1 MRTTFETV
9 MGVWN
14 KQLRDISAKYPEDSW
29 KIDQGILDKIQ
40 NYKLEALHFNDFAFL
55 ELRAETSNEIVQ
67 EKNTLEIIKLF
78 AVNLKRLTDKYP
90 KLNAELDERIQ
101 EYYSQQVIDGIDC
114 GSLERLV
121 ELVKIVPQIVKVEN
135 VYEYSSSKTKK
146 NEFHLRILLK
156 ALLEEVA
163 KAK

>member
-14 KQLRDISAKYPEDSW
+14 KQMRDISAKYPEDRW

-40 NYKLEALHFNDFAFL
+40 NYRFEALHFNDFAFL
-55 ELRAETSNEIVQ
+55 ELRADKSTEIVQ

-90 KLNAELDERIQ
+90 QLKKELDEKIQ
-101 EYYSQQVIDGIDC
+101 EYYSQHIIDVIDC

-121 ELVKIVPQIVKVEN
+121 
-135 VYEYSSSKTKK
+135 
-146 NEFHLRILLK
+146 
-156 ALLEEVA
+156 
-163 KAK
+163 